1 MIKRMWIVP
10 VLALLLVPAMARAE
24 FHQRDWEVTL
34 SGSGSNGPDFDG
46 TTFNVGG
53 SLGYFLT
60 DEFEVA
66 LRQSIGF
73 NDRGVSGGNLNG
85 STRVA
90 IDYNFNLG
98 QFVPYIGGNIG
109 YVYGDSVNDTFEGGP
124 EAGVKY
130 FVNPSTFIF
139 LSVEYQFFFDSGD
152 NDDINEA
159 FSDGQFLYGLGIGFK
174 F

>member
-1 MIKRMWIVP
+1 MIKRLWIVP
-10 VLALLLVPAMARAE
+10 VLALLLVPAMAQAQFR
-24 FHQRDWEVTL
+24 QGDWELTL

-46 TTFNVGG
+46 TSFNVGG

-73 NDRGVSGGNLNG
+73 TDIGVSGDLNG

-90 IDYNFNLG
+90 VDYNFNLG
-98 QFVPYIGGNIG
+98 QWVPYIGANIG
-109 YVYGDSVNDTFEGGP
+109 YVYGDAVNDTFEAAP

-130 FVNPSTFIF
+130 FVNNTTFIF
-139 LSVEYQFFFDSGD
+139 LSVEYQFFFDTDDSDDLSD
-152 NDDINEA
+152 N